1 MMKRRIIAGMGANS
15 FGMAI
20 TIAIQLVTLPLFL
33 YFWNLETYGK
43 WLILSAIPSY
53 LSMADVGMVTAA
65 GNKMTMAMG
74 RNDPCEANQIFQS
87 AQAFML
93 IVCGTLAL
101 FVLPIVLF
109 APLPWFES
117 IDQRI
122 ALAAMS
128 LGVLIALFGGL
139 SEAAF
144 RASER
149 YAFGTMLGNY
159 VRLGEWLGYILGLI
173 LMGSFMSVAFG
184 GLIMR
189 MLGCIVGMML
199 VNKTTQ
205 ALSWGLRFAKLT
217 EVKSMINPAISFMA
231 FPLANALSFQGI
243 TILVGAMFGP
253 VSVALFSAYRTIAR
267 VAVQCTAIFSHVLWP
282 EFSRL
287 FGQSAKEGIKKLYLR
302 TSLLGALQAVF
313 LSLVLYY
320 TSPWLLKTWTHN
332 EIHFESSLMLFMLAY
347 ASISGA
353 WHIPRVLLM
362 ATNQHVNLSVWILFA
377 GSLSVALSWLFS
389 QFHGL
394 IGIVLGMG
402 LGELTIAVICVY
414 LANQFVFG
422 DKILRQSVV

>member
-1 MMKRRIIAGMGANS
+1 MMKRRIIVGMGANS

-20 TIAIQLVTLPLFL
+20 TIAIQLLTLPLFL
-33 YFWNLETYGK
+33 HFWNLETYGK

-53 LSMADVGMVTAA
+53 LSMADVGIITAA

-74 RNDPCEANQIFQS
+74 KNDPCEANQIFQS

-93 IVCGTLAL
+93 IVCGMLGL
-101 FVLPIVLF
+101 FLLPIVLL

-117 IDQRI
+117 MDQRI
-122 ALAAMS
+122 ALAEMS

-139 SEAAF
+139 SETAF

-159 VRLGEWLGYILGLI
+159 VRLGEWMGCILGLV
-173 LMGSFMSVAFG
+173 LMGSFASVAFG

-189 MLGCIVGMML
+189 LVGSIVGVML
-199 VNKTTQ
+199 VNKTTH
-205 ALSWGLRFAKLT
+205 ALSWGLRFAKLA
-217 EVKSMINPAISFMA
+217 EIKSMTKPAIFFMA
-231 FPLANALSFQGI
+231 FPIGNALSFQGI

-422 DKILRQSVV
+422 DKILRQGVA